1 MLSLEARFNL
11 LTHSVALHGVLRIH
25 SDLHHRGK
33 LPSAHFDHWYYRSGN
48 ELEAVWMVC
57 ASYNRSLED
66 PHFKAFV
73 HSYPRAVMVVLAE
86 ARQELRLFDSPA

>member
-1 MLSLEARFNL
+1 
-11 LTHSVALHGVLRIH
+11 
-25 SDLHHRGK
+25 
-33 LPSAHFDHWYYRSGN
+33 
-48 ELEAVWMVC
+48 MVC